1 MVESRL
7 AALAGRIFKVSPMKG
22 FTLVELIIV
31 LVVVGILAVGASPL
45 FIGSGGTESLVL
57 RERALSV
64 LRNVQLN
71 AMQNT
76 QADCYAAVLQDNAL
90 GLATTPVCGAGSSTL
105 AATEDSA
112 NRMVGFAGKTLTVTD
127 SNGAPVSLPAEIEFG
142 PLGRPDDTSGLICI
156 GNQACRLTFTE
167 ANGANQSVCI
177 NREGYIY
184 GC

>member
-1 MVESRL
+1 
-7 AALAGRIFKVSPMKG
+7 MKG

-31 LVVVGILAVGASPL
+31 LVVVAILAVGAAPL

-57 RERALSV
+57 RERALSI

-76 QADCYAAVLQDNAL
+76 QADCYVAVLQNNAL
-90 GLATTPVCGAGSSTL
+90 GLATTPSCGAGSSTL
-105 AATEDSA
+105 AASEDSA
-112 NRMVGFAGKTLTVTD
+112 NQMADFGGKNLTVTD
-127 SNGAPVSLPAEIEFG
+127 SNGDSVSLPIDIEFG
-142 PLGRPDDTSGLICI
+142 PLGRPNDASGLICS
-156 GNQACRLTFTE
+156 GSQACRLTFTE